1 MFYVTFELKHREIHH
16 TTLPFLPRADD
27 HMIINGTTYIAVK
40 VEYDLLAL
48 PINAKVVIRRK
59 TDNDF

>member
-1 MFYVTFELKHREIHH
+1 MFYVSFELKGREVHH
-16 TTLPFLPRADD
+16 ATLPFLPRVND
-27 HMIINGTTYIAVK
+27 HMIINGMTYIAVK